1 MSFPNFFL
9 FGTKGN
15 ICNHAFRSKTKVSGI
30 YLKLLAIALLSLKYC
45 VLVVLDSIG
54 SYIKITF
61 EVDKPKENCFSDRK
75 FLNIC
80 KLSLDRSSEGCIMLY
95 QIENFHIKPMI
106 LDLTYTLCNIV
117 VQINSP
123 LPLTSSIA

>member
-1 MSFPNFFL
+1 MVSSDNKKSFWDL
-9 FGTKGN
+9 
-15 ICNHAFRSKTKVSGI
+15 
-30 YLKLLAIALLSLKYC
+30 LKITCYCFTLLSLKYC
-45 VLVVLDSIG
+45 VLAVLDSIG

-95 QIENFHIKPMI
+95 QIENFYIKPMI
-106 LDLTYTLCNIV
+106 
-117 VQINSP
+117 
-123 LPLTSSIA
+123 